1 MQMHRALFLGRLLLE
16 CGGSAQSDYQAA
28 GFLGYKISRKCV
40 FLGGFRYLSV
50 NYRPNGKAQ
59 FVHDVNMP
67 GLMRQTPGG
76 LNGSTQHSVRTQ
88 FTMKT
93 KAEIGR
99 YG

>member
-40 FLGGFRYLSV
+40 FLGGYRYLSV

-59 FVHDVNMP
+59 FVHDVTMP
-67 GLMRQTPGG
+67 GLMFRFPRLPGLIAG
-76 LNGSTQHSVRTQ
+76 
-88 FTMKT
+88 KIET
-93 KAEIGR
+93 K
-99 YG
+99 